1 MIGIYLNSKLRY
13 IFISNSIFN
22 ILYTHVSVG
31 GLYWHK
37 SVNIDSKNNYI
48 FSIPKEEVMTSKF
61 KEGYLASLGIAV
73 LTYEKATEVAKN
85 LIKKGELAKEKQQKF
100 ITDLM
105 EEARKNTSE
114 VTKMLNEKIDYLA
127 QKGEPLKDRQDKV
140 FKDIA
145 AKAKETGALTE
156 IKLKDMLKEVKD
168 KSASLKD
175 KITGSDEDRIKQALS
190 DLNIPTRQDLKE
202 IKDKLDLLIEESD
215 SKKSKKK

>member
-1 MIGIYLNSKLRY
+1 
-13 IFISNSIFN
+13 
-22 ILYTHVSVG
+22 
-31 GLYWHK
+31 
-37 SVNIDSKNNYI
+37 
-48 FSIPKEEVMTSKF
+48 MTGKF

-73 LTYEKATEVAKN
+73 LTYEKAAEVARN

-105 EEARKNTSE
+105 EEARMNTSE
-114 VTKMLNEKIDYLA
+114 VVKMLNEKIDYLA
-127 QKGEPLKDRQDKV
+127 QKGGPLKDKQDKV

-156 IKLKDMLKEVKD
+156 IKLKDMLKEVRD

-190 DLNIPTRQDLKE
+190 DLNIPTRQELEE
-202 IKDKLDLLIEESD
+202 IRDKLDILIKGMD
-215 SKKSKKK
+215 KKENKEG

>member
-1 MIGIYLNSKLRY
+1 
-13 IFISNSIFN
+13 
-22 ILYTHVSVG
+22 
-31 GLYWHK
+31 
-37 SVNIDSKNNYI
+37 
-48 FSIPKEEVMTSKF
+48 MTSKI

-73 LTYEKATEVAKN
+73 LTYEKASEVARN

-127 QKGEPLKDRQDKV
+127 QKGEPLKDKQDKV

-145 AKAKETGALTE
+145 ARAKETGALTE

-175 KITGSDEDRIKQALS
+175 KIAGSDEDRIKQALL
-190 DLNIPTRQDLKE
+190 DLNIPTRQDLEE
-202 IKDKLDLLIEESD
+202 IRDKLDLLIEELG
-215 SKKSKKK
+215 SKESKEE

>member
-1 MIGIYLNSKLRY
+1 
-13 IFISNSIFN
+13 
-22 ILYTHVSVG
+22 
-31 GLYWHK
+31 
-37 SVNIDSKNNYI
+37 
-48 FSIPKEEVMTSKF
+48 MTNKF

-127 QKGEPLKDRQDKV
+127 QKGEPLKDKQDKV

-145 AKAKETGALTE
+145 ARAKETGALTE
-156 IKLKDMLKEVKD
+156 VKLKDILKEAKE
-168 KSASLKD
+168 KSVSLKD

-190 DLNIPTRQDLKE
+190 DLNIPTRQDLEE
-202 IKDKLDLLIEESD
+202 IRDKLDLLIKKSD
-215 SKKSKKK
+215 SKKGKKE

>member
-1 MIGIYLNSKLRY
+1 
-13 IFISNSIFN
+13 
-22 ILYTHVSVG
+22 
-31 GLYWHK
+31 
-37 SVNIDSKNNYI
+37 
-48 FSIPKEEVMTSKF
+48 MTSKF

-73 LTYEKATEVAKN
+73 LTYEKASEVAKN

-114 VTKMLNEKIDYLA
+114 VTKMLNEKVDYLA
-127 QKGEPLKDRQDKV
+127 QKGEPLRDKQDKV

-145 AKAKETGALTE
+145 ARAKVTGALTE

-190 DLNIPTRQDLKE
+190 ELNIPTRQDLEE
-202 IKDKLDLLIEESD
+202 IRDKLDLLIEEIGSKE
-215 SKKSKKK
+215 SKKE